1 MTINIRKLTR
11 RNLKPIVIAL
21 RQASPADHSID
32 AQVRPI
38 IDDVAA
44 RGDAAVLKY
53 TAKFD
58 GVRLRAGDLRVKP
71 REFDAAFR
79 QVSQD
84 QLAALRLAQS
94 SIKRVEQRT
103 LARLNEVIETQPG
116 VKVVASYRPL
126 DSVGCYVPGGRAVY
140 PSSVLMNVV
149 PAQVA
154 GVDRIVICSP
164 PSKSK
169 TVHPLILVAAKLCGV
184 TEVYRVGGAQA
195 VAALAYGTE
204 TITPVQ
210 KIVGPGSA
218 YVAAAKAIVS
228 DRVAID
234 LPAGPS
240 EVLII
245 ADATANPRNVAMDII
260 SQAEHGE
267 DSIAGVVTTS
277 KSLAQQVAGH
287 LRQALSSVERSDT
300 ITQSLTSNGFILVC
314 DSLNLAV
321 EFANEFAPE
330 HLEIITRNA
339 NAVAKESRGAGLIL
353 LGNYSPVAASDYM
366 VGTNHVLPTG
376 GAAKVH
382 SGLSVLDFVR
392 RVNIVHCSR
401 NGLKSLVPPL
411 KTLALAEGLPNHYR
425 AAAARFD
432 NE

>member
-1 MTINIRKLTR
+1 
-11 RNLKPIVIAL
+11 
-21 RQASPADHSID
+21 
-32 AQVRPI
+32 
-38 IDDVAA
+38 
-44 RGDAAVLKY
+44 
-53 TAKFD
+53 
-58 GVRLRAGDLRVKP
+58 
-71 REFDAAFR
+71 
-79 QVSQD
+79 
-84 QLAALRLAQS
+84 
-94 SIKRVEQRT
+94 
-103 LARLNEVIETQPG
+103 

-204 TITPVQ
+204 TIKPVQ